1 MSFFV
6 DFDGVEMGSGGGVPA
21 GRYNLRIV
29 AAVEKVSKKGSPMVV
44 VDYEVMDGPYA
55 GRLVKFHYVVFFQDK
70 MAPGAGMSKTFLKTI
85 GLPYEGQITVDPS
98 QWVGRCLVGKVV
110 LVGGGSALKG
120 VAPFAKEILK
130 ADVVAGDPFSK
141 VVAPAFLEQILKETG
156 PEFAVAV
163 GVALRRLQEIG

>member
-1 MSFFV
+1 MSFSV
-6 DFDGVEMGSGGGVPA
+6 DFDGVEMGSGRGVPA

-85 GLPYEGQITVDPS
+85 GLPFEGQITVDPS
-98 QWVGRCLVGKVV
+98 QWIGRCLVGKVV
-110 LVGGGSALKG
+110 LEASQDGTEYPRVKFVDKYEMDYTTPATKNVTPDGEA
-120 VAPFAKEILK
+120 
-130 ADVVAGDPFSK
+130 DPFD
-141 VVAPAFLEQILKETG
+141 
-156 PEFAVAV
+156 
-163 GVALRRLQEIG
+163 AL

>member
-1 MSFFV
+1 MAFTV

-29 AAVEKVSKKGSPMVV
+29 SAAEKVSKKGSPMVV

-85 GLPYEGQITVDPS
+85 GLPYEGQITVDPT
-98 QWVGRCLVGKVV
+98 QWIGRCLVGKVV
-110 LVGGGSALKG
+110 M
-120 VAPFAKEILK
+120 E
-130 ADVVAGDPFSK
+130 AGQDGNEYPRVKFVDKYETDYTNQSTKNVTPDGEADPFDNQ
-141 VVAPAFLEQILKETG
+141 F
-156 PEFAVAV
+156 
-163 GVALRRLQEIG
+163 

>member
-1 MSFFV
+1 MAFPV

-85 GLPYEGQITVDPS
+85 GLPYDGKITVDPA
-98 QWVGRCLVGKVV
+98 QWIGRCLVGKI
-110 LVGGGSALKG
+110 AIE
-120 VAPFAKEILK
+120 KEIDK
-130 ADVVAGDPFSK
+130 NGNETGNEYPRVKFVDKYETDYTAKSTKNVTPDGEADPFDNQ
-141 VVAPAFLEQILKETG
+141 F
-156 PEFAVAV
+156 
-163 GVALRRLQEIG
+163 

>member
-55 GRLVKFHYVVFFQDK
+55 GRLVKFHNVVFFQDK

-110 LVGGGSALKG
+110 M
-120 VAPFAKEILK
+120 E
-130 ADVVAGDPFSK
+130 AGQDGNEYPRVKFVDKYETDYTTKSTKNVTPDGEADPFDT
-141 VVAPAFLEQILKETG
+141 L
-156 PEFAVAV
+156 
-163 GVALRRLQEIG
+163 

>member
-1 MSFFV
+1 MAFPV

-85 GLPYEGQITVDPS
+85 GLPYDGKITVDPA
-98 QWVGRCLVGKVV
+98 QWIGRCLVGKVV
-110 LVGGGSALKG
+110 MESGQDGTVYPRVKFVDKYETDYTTKSTNNVTPDGEA
-120 VAPFAKEILK
+120 
-130 ADVVAGDPFSK
+130 DPFDNQ
-141 VVAPAFLEQILKETG
+141 F
-156 PEFAVAV
+156 
-163 GVALRRLQEIG
+163 

>member
-1 MSFFV
+1 MSFSV

-85 GLPYEGQITVDPS
+85 GLPFEGQITVDPS
-98 QWVGRCLVGKVV
+98 QWIGRCLVGKVV
-110 LVGGGSALKG
+110 LEASQDGTEYPRVKFVDKYEMDYTTPATKNVTPDGEA
-120 VAPFAKEILK
+120 
-130 ADVVAGDPFSK
+130 DPFD
-141 VVAPAFLEQILKETG
+141 
-156 PEFAVAV
+156 
-163 GVALRRLQEIG
+163 AL